1 MSHLTRVM
9 IMSLS
14 ILFFLLPFLF
24 LPFSSCSVDTGTR
37 GEVALYV
44 FSPMILILFFNH
56 YFIILVP
63 MFFCLFFIS
72 SLSTPI
78 SGECTNNKN

>member
-14 ILFFLLPFLF
+14 ILFFLLPLLF

-37 GEVALYV
+37 GEVALCFLTNDFNIV
-44 FSPMILILFFNH
+44 F
-56 YFIILVP
+56 
-63 MFFCLFFIS
+63 
-72 SLSTPI
+72 
-78 SGECTNNKN
+78 